1 METNCLDGQVL
12 YEGTGYILTYSNRDS
27 SFGIDV
33 RSGREELKLFY
44 CGPKGIDATVMA
56 TESKQSAESVELLS
70 SVSGSL
76 QVLVVLQFA
85 VIALLCAQFFIGG
98 FRSKK

>member
-12 YEGTGYILTYSNRDS
+12 YEGTGYIISYRNRDS
-27 SFGIDV
+27 VLGIEL

-44 CGPKGIDATVMA
+44 CGPKGVDATAMA
-56 TESKQSAESVELLS
+56 LESKRTAESVELLN

-85 VIALLCAQFFIGG
+85 FIALLCAQFFIGRAPG
-98 FRSKK
+98 KK

>member
-33 RSGREELKLFY
+33 RSGREEL
-44 CGPKGIDATVMA
+44 
-56 TESKQSAESVELLS
+56 TELEVTMSEVA
-70 SVSGSL
+70 
-76 QVLVVLQFA
+76 
-85 VIALLCAQFFIGG
+85 
-98 FRSKK
+98 

>member
-1 METNCLDGQVL
+1 METTCLDGQVL
-12 YEGTGYILTYSNRDS
+12 YEGTGYIVTYSNRDS
-27 SFGIDV
+27 SFGIEA

-44 CGPKGIDATVMA
+44 CGPDGVDATVMA
-56 TESKQSAESVELLS
+56 IESKRSAESIELLN

-85 VIALLCAQFFIGG
+85 VIALLCAQFFLRGVRG
-98 FRSKK
+98 KK